1 MYETRIKHLEEMH
14 RVLDNKIQDMEQ
26 TGIFEDA
33 RLQEMKK
40 QKLQLKDELR
50 RLARLQWDHDH
61 ETVDLDD

>member
-14 RVLDNKIQDMEQ
+14 RVLDNKIQDMKQ